1 MTAPPKIPGV
11 REGGWRAPRP
21 AAYLFDLDGTLV
33 DTAPDLMR
41 ALNHALD
48 GEAMPPAAPPL
59 VRHWVGHGVR
69 AMLEAAAAHHGKTLS
84 SADLGRLERRCLDH
98 YAAHIADHS
107 RPYPTVRE
115 TLAALAGDRPLAV
128 VTNKLAVYSERL
140 LAALDLR
147 RFFRLVVGRGS
158 GMPPKPDPAPA
169 RHACADLGVAAA
181 DALFV
186 GDSATDVACARA
198 VGCRVV
204 VYRHGYSQ
212 GVAPEALG
220 ADAVI
225 DTMEELLEAPAPS
238 GTDGRRNLIGHRSG
252 AP

>member
-1 MTAPPKIPGV
+1 MRLPPKARRV
-11 REGGWRAPRP
+11 HAGGWREPPP

-48 GEAMPPAAPPL
+48 EAEMPPASPPL
-59 VRHWVGHGVR
+59 ARHWVGHGVR
-69 AMLEAAAAHHGKTLS
+69 AMLEAAAAHHGRTLS
-84 SADLGRLERRCLDH
+84 DAELDRLEGRCLDH

-107 RPYPTVRE
+107 TPYPTVLT
-115 TLAALAGDRPLAV
+115 TLAALADRPLAV
-128 VTNKLAVYSERL
+128 VTNKLTAYSERL

-147 RFFRLVVGRGS
+147 RFFRLVVGRG
-158 GMPPKPDPAPA
+158 GAMPPKPDPAPA
-169 RHACADLGVAAA
+169 RHACAGLGVAAA

-198 VGCRVV
+198 AGCRVV

-212 GVAPEALG
+212 GIAPEALG

-225 DTMEELLEAPAPS
+225 DSFKELL
-238 GTDGRRNLIGHRSG
+238 
-252 AP
+252 

>member
-1 MTAPPKIPGV
+1 MTLPPSRRGQA
-11 REGGWRAPRP
+11 GGWREPPP

-48 GEAMPPAAPPL
+48 GADMPPAAPPL
-59 VRHWVGHGVR
+59 ARHWVGHGVR
-69 AMLEAAAAHHGKTLS
+69 AMLEAAAAHHGRTLS
-84 SADLGRLERRCLDH
+84 DADLDRLERRCLDH
-98 YAAHIADHS
+98 YAAHIADRS
-107 RPYPTVRE
+107 APYPAVLA
-115 TLAALAGDRPLAV
+115 TLAALADRPLAV
-128 VTNKLAVYSERL
+128 VTNKLTAYSERL

-158 GMPPKPDPAPA
+158 GLPPKPDPAPA
-169 RHACADLGVAAA
+169 RHACAGLGVAAA

-198 VGCRVV
+198 AGCRVV

-225 DTMEELLEAPAPS
+225 DSFEELL
-238 GTDGRRNLIGHRSG
+238 
-252 AP
+252 